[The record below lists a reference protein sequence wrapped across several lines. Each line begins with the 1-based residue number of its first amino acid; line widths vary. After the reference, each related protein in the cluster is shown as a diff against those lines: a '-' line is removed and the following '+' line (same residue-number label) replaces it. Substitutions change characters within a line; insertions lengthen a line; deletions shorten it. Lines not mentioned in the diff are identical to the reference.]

1 MSLLVFTPVR
11 RGRRLA
17 AGLCSR
23 VSGRGVECN
32 DLYLPPVQ
40 DWPPPY
46 FDTRVSRMSTRPRIL
61 LIEDDP
67 EIRQMLRDYLQREG
81 FRVDV
86 GDGGAALDR
95 FRASI
100 GEPDLVVLDIML
112 PGEDGLS
119 ICRRIRA
126 SARVP
131 ILMLTAR
138 GEDID
143 RIVGL
148 EMGADDYLPKPF
160 NPRELVARI
169 RAILRR
175 AEAPPVELRRL
186 VVNDDLVVD
195 LDARSIARADGTP
208 IPLTSAEFDLLQ
220 CFLTR
225 PCRVLSRE
233 QLMDWTR
240 GRQAEPLD
248 RTIDVQ
254 VSRVRKKIEHGTELI
269 KTVRNAGYLL
279 SATVRE
285 A

>member
-1 MSLLVFTPVR
+1 M
-11 RGRRLA
+11 
-17 AGLCSR
+17 
-23 VSGRGVECN
+23 N
-32 DLYLPPVQ
+32 
-40 DWPPPY
+40 
-46 FDTRVSRMSTRPRIL
+46 TRPRIL
-61 LIEDDP
+61 VIEDDP
-67 EIRQMLRDYLQREG
+67 EIRQLVQDYLQRQG

-86 GDGGAALDR
+86 GDGGAALNR
-95 FRASI
+95 FCSTI
-100 GEPDLVVLDIML
+100 GEPDLIVLDIML

-119 ICRRIRA
+119 ICRNLRA
-126 SARVP
+126 RSRVP

-148 EMGADDYLPKPF
+148 EIGADDYLAKPF

-175 AEAPPVELRRL
+175 AEAPPLEQRRL
-186 VVNDDLVVD
+186 VVSEDLLVD
-195 LDARSIARADGTP
+195 LDARAVRRIDGTVVA
-208 IPLTSAEFDLLQ
+208 LTSAEFDLLE

-225 PCRVLSRE
+225 PQRVLSRE

-254 VSRVRKKIEHGTELI
+254 VSRLRKKIECGVELI
-269 KTVRNAGYLL
+269 KTVRNAGYVF
-279 SATVRE
+279 SATVKDG
-285 A
+285 